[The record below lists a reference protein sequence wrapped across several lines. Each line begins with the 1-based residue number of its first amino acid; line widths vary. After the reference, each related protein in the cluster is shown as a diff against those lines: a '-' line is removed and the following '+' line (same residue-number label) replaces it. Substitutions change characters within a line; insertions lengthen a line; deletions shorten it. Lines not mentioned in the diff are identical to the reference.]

1 MKRLNLSKKQSRTRS
16 RTRSR
21 TPSRTRS
28 RTPTKKQN
36 AKPNEKSMEVEYEG
50 RILDIS
56 PEEMRTKAR
65 ALGGYMKA
73 PLTLYRRS
81 VFKLCDV
88 ERGFVRVRDE
98 GDKIT
103 MTAKIFKNK
112 DFPEEYELGI
122 KDSFESGQAFLRA
135 LNLTEKAYHETIR
148 EKWFIPRRI
157 GSASELCEL
166 TIDYIPGLPA
176 YSEIECKNQSD
187 LRRACQLLNVKYGD
201 LIFGGY
207 GNVFVHY
214 YGMAAKDINDEIPRL
229 TFQNIEK
236 EIGGYIHKNRDILED
251 SAHQGLKVYKHLT
264 KKNKT

>member
-1 MKRLNLSKKQSRTRS
+1 MKMKITNKKLTKKTQSRKQ
-16 RTRSR
+16 
-21 TPSRTRS
+21 
-28 RTPTKKQN
+28 TKKQTIKKQTIK
-36 AKPNEKSMEVEYEG
+36 KPMEVEYEG
-50 RILDIS
+50 RILDVS
-56 PEEMRTKAR
+56 PTEIREKAR
-65 ALGGYMKA
+65 ALGGHMKA

-98 GDKIT
+98 GNKTT
-103 MTAKIFKNK
+103 MTAKIFRNK

-122 KDSFESGQAFLRA
+122 KDSFESGLAFLRA

-157 GSASELCEL
+157 GGASELCEL

-176 YSEIECKNQSD
+176 YSEIECKSQRD
-187 LRRACQLLNVKYGD
+187 LRRACQLLGVKYGE
-201 LIFGGY
+201 LLFGGY

-214 YGMAAKDINDEIPRL
+214 YGMAAKDINDVIPRL

-236 EIGGYIHKNRDILED
+236 EIGEYIHKNREILEE
-251 SAHQGLKVYKHLT
+251 AAIHGMAVY
-264 KKNKT
+264 NKIK